1 VNRALNGLG
10 DRDIKI
16 AEFSIDSAHVFDSD
30 KELNNGNGALN
41 ELRKRNNCIPVSTM
55 DCSQGMKGQNLF
67 SPRVFEGEVGSK
79 EAIISLDDNNRLP
92 HRKKLPI
99 ESLRLESSI

>member
-1 VNRALNGLG
+1 L
-10 DRDIKI
+10 
-16 AEFSIDSAHVFDSD
+16 DSD
-30 KELNNGNGALN
+30 KELNDVNGALN

-55 DCSQGMKGQNLF
+55 DCSQGMKGHNLF

-79 EAIISLDDNNRLP
+79 EGIIFLEDNNRLP